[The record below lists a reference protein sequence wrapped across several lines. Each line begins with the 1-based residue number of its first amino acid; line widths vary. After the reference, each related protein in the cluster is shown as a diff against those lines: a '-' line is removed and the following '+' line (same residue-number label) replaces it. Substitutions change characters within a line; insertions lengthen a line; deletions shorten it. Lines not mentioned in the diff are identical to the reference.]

1 VIRNRSELAVGATLI
16 AALLLFLYSTLRV
29 GGCSMISPSGRHMT
43 ARFDDA
49 SGVERRTD
57 VLIAGVRVGE
67 VEQVELEAGRARIT
81 LRIEN
86 ESTRIPLDSTV
97 AVRSRGLLGERVVE
111 ITPGSAARLAE
122 EGDTLTHTQDPPD
135 LDQLLDSVALIS
147 EDLQEVSRS
156 LRLVL
161 GGPAGEENLAG
172 IVQDVRAIAGEMR
185 NMLEENDE
193 RFARVMMNLDSF
205 SSDLARLADENG
217 QTVEDLLTTFADTS
231 KRMGDAVDSL
241 ARVSERV
248 DQGEGTLGRLVS
260 DDALYV
266 EAHAS
271 LEELRGALREVR
283 RAAEEAQEQLPVTV
297 LGSVVGT
304 LF

>member
-1 VIRNRSELAVGATLI
+1 MRNRSELAVGATLVV
-16 AALLLFLYSTLRV
+16 ALLLFLYSTLRV
-29 GGCSMISPSGRHMT
+29 GGCSVISPDGRRVT

-67 VEQVELEAGRARIT
+67 VEAVDLEAGRARLT
-81 LRIEN
+81 LRIED
-86 ESTRIPLDSTV
+86 EVTRIPLDSTV

-111 ITPGSAARLAE
+111 ITPGSAARLAAD
-122 EGDTLTHTQDPPD
+122 GDTLTHTQDPPD

-161 GGPAGEENLAG
+161 GGPSGEQYLAG
-172 IVQDVRAIAGEMR
+172 IVQDLQRIAAGLR
-185 NMLEENDE
+185 GVLEENDE
-193 RFARVMMNLDSF
+193 RFARVMINLDSF

-217 QTVEDLLTTFADTS
+217 QTVAELLEGFADTS
-231 KRMGDAVDSL
+231 KRMGEAVDHL
-241 ARVSERV
+241 ARVGERV
-248 DQGEGTLGRLVS
+248 EQGEGTLGRLVS
-260 DDALYV
+260 DDALYA
-266 EAHAS
+266 EAEAS
-271 LEELRGALREVR
+271 LVELRGALREVR